1 VRLIQCRCFGAGGRQ
16 RRGWKHLVG
25 KVVSTGAAEYLR
37 SVRPCSGPRNLVSLT
52 ATRLVG
58 SRWAGKSDKQQKMAE
73 EMFKKVS
80 FSTP

>member
-1 VRLIQCRCFGAGGRQ
+1 M
-16 RRGWKHLVG
+16 
-25 KVVSTGAAEYLR
+25 
-37 SVRPCSGPRNLVSLT
+37 SLT